1 MSLKTSFFNKTV
13 IKKNVTSFWPVSVFY
28 GIILAIV
35 YPWMYYIRRN
45 LEYNES
51 INTKELAGDVISEGV
66 YTNTFLIVFFSIL
79 LAVLVFGY
87 LFKSRNANMMHAF
100 PVTRTEL
107 FVSNYAAAFILM
119 IVPNIIVMA
128 LFGFM
133 LFKDGCSAF
142 IIYLFASLL
151 INVLQFI
158 FFFGIACA
166 VVMLTGQGVVAVI
179 FYYIVQFVYAVCY
192 LLIFALENIFLYG
205 LSMCEPRFVDS
216 PLFFMSYIVR
226 HVDISYDVD
235 ERIMSMNGLYV
246 VALYALAGIIITGLA
261 WYMYQKR
268 HIEKSGDFI
277 IFNWFKYVFKY
288 GAALVLGILI
298 AIAVVSLMTYSAM
311 SIAVNAKS
319 FVLFLI
325 VVAICVA
332 IIYISVE
339 MLIRKSFRVFNQKM
353 FIQCAGCIVVCYA
366 VISLVKAD
374 AFGVESYVPDA
385 EDVEYVTVNGEA
397 EYNNV
402 FDTEEEIKSIVDM
415 HEKVIDNIDTIKRE
429 HVNVTY
435 NCIYQFI
442 TIEYTLKNGKEVK
455 RDYTFTCNEDVKD
468 EIRPLYEQF
477 EMLCYN
483 NAESKIKGIF
493 GRDYATKEFEVKDCS
508 LEYQVKKKDVF
519 DWDSVSISLNK
530 EMASKLVN
538 AVIEDIRNSNLLIT
552 RAKMEDE
559 DYYYTMVD
567 TVEEF
572 AKYGALSM
580 EVNGQ
585 GCYFNL
591 SEKCKAVFKVLAE
604 LNVIESVDNPVVI
617 GNSNDR
623 E

>member
-13 IKKNVTSFWPVSVFY
+13 IKKNVTSFWPVSVLY

-35 YPWMYYIRRN
+35 YPWRYYAGRN
-45 LEYNES
+45 FQYNES
-51 INTKELAGDVISEGV
+51 MDAKELAGNVISEGV
-66 YTNTFLIVFFSIL
+66 FINISLITIFSIF
-79 LAVLVFGY
+79 LAALVFGY
-87 LFKSRNANMMHAF
+87 LFKSRKANMMHAF
-100 PVTRTEL
+100 PLTRTEL

-119 IVPNIIVMA
+119 IVPNIIVLT
-128 LFGFM
+128 LFAFM
-133 LFKDGCSAF
+133 LFKYGYSAL
-142 IIYLFASLL
+142 IVYLLLSLL
-151 INVLQFI
+151 ITVLGFV
-158 FFFGIACA
+158 FFFGIACM
-166 VVMLTGQGVVAVI
+166 VIMLTGQAATAI
-179 FYYIVQFVYAVCY
+179 ILYTIAQFVYSICY
-192 LLIFALENIFLYG
+192 LLVFALENIFLYG
-205 LSMCEPRFVDS
+205 LSMCEPRVMES
-216 PLFFMSYIVR
+216 PLFFMPYIGLHVR
-226 HVDISYDVD
+226 IFYDID
-235 ERIMSMNGLYV
+235 ERIMSVEGIGV
-246 VALYALAGIIITGLA
+246 IALYAFVGIIITILA

-288 GAALVLGILI
+288 GSSLVLGVLI
-298 AIAVVSLMTYSAM
+298 AIAVIALMTNSAM
-311 SIAVNAKS
+311 SIAVNTSS
-319 FVLFLI
+319 FVMFLI

-339 MLIRKSFRVFNQKM
+339 MLIRKSFRVFNKKM

-402 FDTEEEIKSIVDM
+402 FDTEEEVKSIVDM

-429 HVNVTY
+429 HVNVT
-435 NCIYQFI
+435 NDCIYQFI

-455 RDYTFTCNEDVKD
+455 RDYTFICYEDVKD
-468 EIRPLYEQF
+468 EIGDIYEQF

-483 NAESKIKGIF
+483 NTESKIKGIF
-493 GRDYATKEFEVKDCS
+493 GRDYATKEFKVRDCS
-508 LEYQVKKKDVF
+508 FEYPTKIGDTY

-530 EMASKLVN
+530 EMAAKLVN

-552 RAKMEDE
+552 RAIMEDE
-559 DYYYTMVD
+559 DYAMIN
-567 TVEEF
+567 EESDE
-572 AKYGALSM
+572 YGSLSM

-585 GCYFNL
+585 YCYFNL
-591 SEKCKAVFKVLAE
+591 SEKCKAVYKVLAE